1 MEQLKQ
7 KQDEFLNLARRL
19 QDFVKSAPK
28 EKLRI
33 RKKGTY
39 YQYYIEKNRKRH
51 YISKKNITTAQK
63 IAQRDYYKKL
73 LPSLLKT
80 IRAMNNFL
88 VVYKPDNLEQIY
100 KDLPQSR
107 KQLVQPIFLD
117 NETYAR
123 QWQSQKFER
132 KKDQPDGTYQTIKAE
147 AVRSKSEIIIANLLN
162 EKKVPYHYEY
172 PVPLSNGVI
181 IHPDFFCLNKRT
193 RQEFYWEHCGKMDD
207 LEYTANLTQRFS
219 EYSKCGIIPGK
230 NLIIT
235 METSKTP
242 LETKAVE
249 RLIAAFL
256 V

>member
-1 MEQLKQ
+1 
-7 KQDEFLNLARRL
+7 
-19 QDFVKSAPK
+19 
-28 EKLRI
+28 
-33 RKKGTY
+33 
-39 YQYYIEKNRKRH
+39 
-51 YISKKNITTAQK
+51 
-63 IAQRDYYKKL
+63 
-73 LPSLLKT
+73 
-80 IRAMNNFL
+80 MNNFL